1 MNLRIKQ
8 FFNSTSNRISFA
20 AFSFSA
26 VAILL
31 SGYSIYNS
39 RSQLSQETISMIKKE
54 FNVLEKSNK
63 DQILL
68 AKHLT
73 KIGAKFYGADWC
85 GFTKQQKVSFGK
97 EGTKLLNYQNCGNP
111 ENSECDSIQA
121 YPTWLINNKK
131 IEGFINLEKL
141 KEISNYSEK

>member
-1 MNLRIKQ
+1 MKQ
-8 FFNSTSNRISFA
+8 FLNSTSNKISFA

-39 RSQLSQETISMIKKE
+39 RYQLSQETINIIKKE

-73 KIGAKFYGADWC
+73 KIGAQLYGTDWC
-85 GFTKQQKVSFGK
+85 GFTKQQKVLFGK
-97 EGTKLLNYQNCGNP
+97 EGTKLLNYQNCGNHK
-111 ENSECDSIQA
+111 NRECDSIKA
-121 YPTWLINNKK
+121 FPTWLINNKK
-131 IEGFINLEKL
+131 IEGFKTLEEL
-141 KEISNYSEK
+141 KEISNYTEK